1 MRAAVLDVNV
11 YLDFPRTRVLD
22 RGGSPEPPKAIA
34 VNRPYLAAPHA
45 HHLKALTL
53 SADFVFDTRS

>member
-11 YLDFPRTRVLD
+11 YLDFARTRALG

-34 VNRPYLAAPHA
+34 VNRPYLLRHMRIIYSID
-45 HHLKALTL
+45 LICR
-53 SADFVFDTRS
+53 FRF